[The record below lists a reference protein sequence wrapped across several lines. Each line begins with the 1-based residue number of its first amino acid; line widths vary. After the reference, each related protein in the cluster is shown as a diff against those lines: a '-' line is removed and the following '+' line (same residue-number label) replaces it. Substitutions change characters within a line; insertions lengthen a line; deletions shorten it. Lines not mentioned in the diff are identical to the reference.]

1 MEAGPRG
8 RAKCKNESVSAM
20 LEKWQR
26 IRLQEMRWLILGESV
41 EAVPLTRFSL
51 TLLWG
56 EIYFVLCAN

>member
-26 IRLQEMRWLILGESV
+26 IKLGEMRSV
-41 EAVPLTRFSL
+41 VS
-51 TLLWG
+51 W
-56 EIYFVLCAN
+56 